1 MLYLFPILAGLNPK
15 AEQMMVWTWKH
26 AYVTSKLYL
35 DDGTQPAGTD
45 PVAKFSTEYLGSQ
58 HTDNGQA
65 IGIWASQVS
74 SAGIGMLSTAKFFG
88 AAEGVPNPDKDTD
101 GFHGRARDSLSKC
114 TADDPLKVHDLN
126 MNEIACQ
133 LQFVPHN
140 ESWGETSSY
149 VFGGTSLV
157 ETDDSTGTG
166 AVFYLVVSTITPIYL
181 WSPPLIRRYHADENG
196 LIGAGLAQVE
206 LVDGTPTV
214 TYHHGENGW

>member
-1 MLYLFPILAGLNPK
+1 MMYLLPILAGLNPK
-15 AEQMMVWTWKH
+15 AEQMMVWTWKY
-26 AYVTSKLYL
+26 AY
-35 DDGTQPAGTD
+35 PAGTD
-45 PVAKFSTEYLGSQ
+45 PVAKFSTEYLGPQ

-88 AAEGVPNPDKDTD
+88 SAEGVPNPDKDTD
-101 GFHGRARDSLSKC
+101 GFHGGARDSLSKC
-114 TADDPLKVHDLN
+114 TADDPLK
-126 MNEIACQ
+126 
-133 LQFVPHN
+133 FVPHN

-149 VFGGTSLV
+149 VFGRTSLV

-166 AVFYLVVSTITPIYL
+166 AVFSLVVSTITPIYL
-181 WSPPLIRRYHADENG
+181 WSPPLIRRYNADENE

-214 TYHHGENGW
+214 TYHDGENGWWWNAASTPRYGDGTAYRDTKSE